1 MNASFASSR
10 ELSNLFHY
18 AVGFEQD
25 FDGALVVDEVGIA
38 ELAAFA
44 VFEPF
49 LGGLVATNVEVPG
62 EFGHVAEIL
71 GFVDPY
77 FVVGVADLF
86 DQAIASHWESGLV
99 IIDDG
104 GAHQV
109 ELAQFAPEGHQAVK
123 LSLGRDGDAGEV
135 DFKEFFVFFT
145 VRWAVKNSIDIVK
158 YLFWFWW
165 CLFSQVT

>member
-44 VFEPF
+44 IFEPF
-49 LGGLVATNVEVPG
+49 LGGLVAANVEVPG
-62 EFGHVAEIL
+62 EFGHIAEVL

-77 FVVGVADLF
+77 FAVGVADLF
-86 DQAIASHWESGLV
+86 DPAIARNGKSGLV
-99 IIDDG
+99 FIHDG

-109 ELAQFAPEGHQAVK
+109 EFAQFTPEGHQAVE
-123 LSLGRDGDAGEV
+123 LGLGGDGDARIIYSE
-135 DFKEFFVFFT
+135 KFVVT
-145 VRWAVKNSIDIVK
+145 LPVIRRMQKSI
-158 YLFWFWW
+158 
-165 CLFSQVT
+165 

>member
-25 FDGALVVDEVGIA
+25 FDDALVVDEVGIA

-44 VFEPF
+44 IFEPF
-49 LGGLVATNVEVPG
+49 LGGLVAANVKIPG
-62 EFGHVAEIL
+62 EFGHVAKVL

-77 FVVGVADLF
+77 FVIDIADLF
-86 DQAIASHWESGLV
+86 DQAIARNGESGLV
-99 IIDDG
+99 IINDG

-123 LSLGRDGDAGEV
+123 LVLGGDGDTGEV
-135 DFKEFFVFFT
+135 DF
-145 VRWAVKNSIDIVK
+145 
-158 YLFWFWW
+158 
-165 CLFSQVT
+165 